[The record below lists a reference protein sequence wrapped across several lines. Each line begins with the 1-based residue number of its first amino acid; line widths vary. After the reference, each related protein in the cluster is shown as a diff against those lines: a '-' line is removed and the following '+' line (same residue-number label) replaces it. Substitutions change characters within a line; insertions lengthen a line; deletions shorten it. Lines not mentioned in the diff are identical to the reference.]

1 VAVKVKRAR
10 RYDSARRQE
19 AAQRRRAA
27 VVEAASRLFGRDG
40 FSGTTIARIAKD
52 AGVSQ
57 ETVYKAFGNKIAI
70 VRAIRDNALA
80 GEGPVHAERRS
91 DHMQENERD
100 PHQIVRRW
108 GVLATE
114 VAPRVAPV
122 LLLVR
127 EAAASDPE
135 LAGLQKE
142 MDAARLTRMTHN
154 ARTLLMAGHLREGIT
169 LGAAA
174 DVLWTYSSP
183 ELYELLVIRRGWSV
197 ERYGRFI
204 ADAMIAALLPSRGGQ
219 RVRLKADTTR
229 KSSARDPRVHG
240 KRRGVRRR

>member
-1 VAVKVKRAR
+1 MMSSMAAKVKRTR

-27 VVEAASRLFGRDG
+27 IVEAASRLFGREG
-40 FSGTTIARIAKD
+40 FSGTTIAKIAED

-57 ETVYKAFGNKIAI
+57 ETVYKAFGNKIAL
-70 VRAIRDNALA
+70 VRAIRDKALA

-91 DHMQENERD
+91 DRMQANEND
-100 PHQIVRRW
+100 PRQIIRGW
-108 GVLATE
+108 GVLTME

-135 LAGLQKE
+135 LARLREE

-154 ARTLLMAGHLREGIT
+154 ARTLLEGGHLRKGIT
-169 LGAAA
+169 LDAAT

-183 ELYELLVIRRGWSV
+183 EFYELLVIRRGWSV

-204 ADAMIAALLPSRGGQ
+204 ADAMIAALLPS
-219 RVRLKADTTR
+219 
-229 KSSARDPRVHG
+229 
-240 KRRGVRRR
+240 

>member
-1 VAVKVKRAR
+1 VKVKRTR

-27 VVEAASRLFGRDG
+27 VVEVASRLFVREG
-40 FSGTTIARIAKD
+40 FAGTTIARIAED
-52 AGVSQ
+52 AGVSE
-57 ETVYKAFGNKIAI
+57 ETVYKAFGNKVAL
-70 VRAIRDNALA
+70 VRAIRDRALA

-91 DHMQENERD
+91 DRMQASEHD
-100 PHQIVRRW
+100 PRAIIRGW
-108 GVLATE
+108 GVLTME

-127 EAAASDPE
+127 DAAASDPE
-135 LAGLQKE
+135 LARLQEE

-154 ARTLLMAGHLREGIT
+154 ARTLLKGGHLRKGIT
-169 LGAAA
+169 LDAAA

-183 ELYELLVIRRGWSV
+183 ELYELLVIRRGWPV

-204 ADAMIAALLPSRGGQ
+204 ADAMIAALLPS
-219 RVRLKADTTR
+219 
-229 KSSARDPRVHG
+229 
-240 KRRGVRRR
+240 

>member
-1 VAVKVKRAR
+1 MAAKVKRTR

-27 VVEAASRLFGRDG
+27 IVEAASRLFGREG
-40 FSGTTIARIAKD
+40 FSGSTIAKIAED
-52 AGVSQ
+52 AGVSE
-57 ETVYKAFGNKIAI
+57 ETVYKAFGNKIAL
-70 VRAIRDNALA
+70 VRAIRDKALA

-91 DHMQENERD
+91 DRMQANEND
-100 PHQIVRRW
+100 PRQIIRGW
-108 GVLATE
+108 GVLTME

-135 LAGLQKE
+135 LARLREE

-154 ARTLLMAGHLREGIT
+154 ARTLLEGGHLRKGIT
-169 LGAAA
+169 LDAAT

-183 ELYELLVIRRGWSV
+183 EFYELLVIRRGWSV

-204 ADAMIAALLPSRGGQ
+204 ADAMIAALLPS
-219 RVRLKADTTR
+219 
-229 KSSARDPRVHG
+229 
-240 KRRGVRRR
+240 

>member
-1 VAVKVKRAR
+1 MAAKVKRTR

-27 VVEAASRLFGRDG
+27 VVEAASRLFLREG
-40 FSGTTIARIAKD
+40 FSGTTIARIAED
-52 AGVSQ
+52 AGVSE
-57 ETVYKAFGNKIAI
+57 ETVYKAFGNKIAL
-70 VRAIRDNALA
+70 VRAIRDQALA
-80 GEGPVHAERRS
+80 GAGPVHAERRS
-91 DHMQENERD
+91 DRMQASEND
-100 PHQIVRRW
+100 PRAIIRGW
-108 GVLATE
+108 GVLTME

-135 LAGLQKE
+135 LARLQAE

-154 ARTLLMAGHLREGIT
+154 ARTLLKGGHLRSGIT
-169 LGAAA
+169 LDAAT

-204 ADAMIAALLPSRGGQ
+204 ADSMIAALLPS
-219 RVRLKADTTR
+219 
-229 KSSARDPRVHG
+229 
-240 KRRGVRRR
+240 